1 MKKLITLFMVVSTS
15 LALLA
20 QEEKT
25 NIKTGWN
32 FGALPAITYSTDL
45 GFQYGVVVNLFD
57 YGDGTKYPSYN
68 QMFYIEASRFTKG
81 SSTYRIMFNSETL
94 IPGISLT
101 SDLAYLTDQAYDF
114 YGFNGYDAVYN
125 AAWTDDELPDD
136 YKTRMFY
143 KTDRKLFRF
152 KNDLNGRLAG
162 DYWKWNAG
170 LEIKNF
176 NIDKVNIDKLNKGK
190 DEDDPKRLPEDEETL
205 YQKYYRWGLLSD
217 EEYDGGFITTV
228 KGGVSYDSRDFKA
241 NAMKGIWFETGIE
254 ASPSFISEVGFAKFF
269 AIWRQ
274 YFTIVPEDLSFAYRL
289 GYQTT
294 IAGEVPFYYQN
305 QIITSVLA
313 GTTSEGLGGSKNL
326 RGIQRNRI
334 IGDGLFYANAEF
346 RWKAFRFNLINQNF
360 YIGLVAFSD
369 FGMVT
374 KNMPVGDPDLNLLE
388 DDSDYLEADY
398 FAMDNESMHIS
409 AGAGLRIVM
418 NENFIISADFGK
430 AFNEQDGNSGFYI
443 GLNYLF

>member
-1 MKKLITLFMVVSTS
+1 MKMKRF
-15 LALLA
+15 LALTFVISLTLVLYS
-20 QEEKT
+20 QEE

-57 YGDGTKYPSYN
+57 YGDGTKYPSYD
-68 QMFYIEASRFTKG
+68 QMFYFEVSRYTKG
-81 SSTYRIMFNSETL
+81 SSTYRIMYDSETL
-94 IPGISLT
+94 IPGISIT
-101 SDLAYLTDQAYDF
+101 SDLAYLTDMAYDF
-114 YGFNGYDAVYN
+114 YGFNGYDAIYN
-125 AAWTDDELPDD
+125 EGWTDDENIAD

-152 KNDLNGRLAG
+152 KNDLKGKLG
-162 DYWKWNAG
+162 GGYFQWNAG
-170 LEIKNF
+170 LELKNF
-176 NIDKVNIDKLNKGK
+176 EIASVDIERLNKGK
-190 DEDDPKRLPEDEETL
+190 DENLLPDEEGL
-205 YQKYYRWGLLSD
+205 YDKYGRWGLLNAD
-217 EEYDGGFITTV
+217 ELDGGFITTI
-228 KGGVSYDSRDFKA
+228 KGGLSYDSRDFKA
-241 NAMKGIWFETGIE
+241 NAMKGIWFETGVE
-254 ASPSFISEVGFAKFF
+254 ASPSFLSETGFSKFY

-294 IAGEVPFYYQN
+294 LSGKVPFYYQN

-313 GTTSEGLGGSKNL
+313 GTTSEGLGGSKNV

-334 IGDGLFYANAEF
+334 IGDGLFYANAEL
-346 RWKAFRFNLINQNF
+346 RWKAFRFNMINQNF

-369 FGMVT
+369 FGMATSKVELD
-374 KNMPVGDPDLNLLE
+374 NPVLDSGMGGLDADYAE
-388 DDSDYLEADY
+388 SDY
-398 FAMDNESMHIS
+398 FMSDNESLHMS

-430 AFNEQDGNSGFYI
+430 AFDVQDGNSGFYI

>member
-1 MKKLITLFMVVSTS
+1 MKRLLVLLAAALFAFS
-15 LALLA
+15 AYA
-20 QEEKT
+20 QEE
-25 NIKTGWN
+25 NAKTGWN

-68 QMFYIEASRFTKG
+68 QMLYFEVSRFTKG
-81 SSTYRIMFNSETL
+81 SSTYRLMYNTETL
-94 IPGISLT
+94 IPGITIT
-101 SDLAYLTDQAYDF
+101 SDLAYLTDQAFDF

-125 AAWTDDELPDD
+125 VDWTDSDLETPP
-136 YKTRMFY
+136 YVSRMFY

-152 KNDLNGRLAG
+152 KNDLKGRLAG
-162 DYWKWNAG
+162 KYFEWNAG
-170 LEIKNF
+170 LQVMNF
-176 NIDKVNIDKLNKGK
+176 NLATVDIEKLNKGK
-190 DEDDPKRLPEDEETL
+190 DENLLPDAELL
-205 YQKYYRWGLLSD
+205 YDKYVRWGLIDAD
-217 EEYDGGFITTV
+217 EADGGLITTL
-228 KGGVSYDSRDFKA
+228 KAGVSYDSRDFKA
-241 NAMKGIWFETGIE
+241 NAMKGIWFETGVE
-254 ASPSFISEVGFAKFF
+254 ASPSFLSEAGFAKFY

-294 IAGEVPFYYQN
+294 VAGDVPYYFQN

-313 GTTSEGLGGSKNL
+313 GTTSEGLGGSKNV
-326 RGIQRNRI
+326 RGVLRNRI
-334 IGDGLFYANAEF
+334 IGDGLLYANAEL
-346 RWKAFRFNLINQNF
+346 RWKAIRFSMINQNF
-360 YIGLVAFSD
+360 YIGLVGFGD

-374 KNMPVGDPDLNLLE
+374 DKIDFTIPDATALGT
-388 DDSDYLEADY
+388 DSADEY
-398 FAMDNESMHIS
+398 FNTGAEKMHMS